1 MKVTQQKL
9 KQIIAEEVQ
18 KALKEAKKA
27 ETKKS
32 APKKAATKK
41 RDPCEK
47 ECTEEV
53 INKKGANWKNHPDMV
68 KARAACMKKCK
79 AVDAALDQLG
89 VKKWFSLTPK
99 NPASKISQ
107 F

>member
-41 RDPCEK
+41 RDPCEEK
-47 ECTEEV
+47 CTKEV
-53 INKKGANWKNHPDMV
+53 INKEGADWKNHPKMV

-79 AVDAALDQLG
+79 DPVGAALDQLK
-89 VKKWFSLTPK
+89 VEK
-99 NPASKISQ
+99 
-107 F
+107 